1 MTNSYLLAGAASSA
15 IAALLHLGCI
25 VFGPSWYRF
34 FGAGER
40 MARLYAAGHIVPALV
55 TVGIAAVL
63 IVWSLYALSGAG
75 VIARLPLL
83 GVGLC
88 LITAIYLVRACAGFI
103 LALVAP
109 GAHGASFWCWS
120 SAICLAIGALY
131 LAGTWQ
137 AWPRISQGLA

>member
-1 MTNSYLLAGAASSA
+1 
-15 IAALLHLGCI
+15 
-25 VFGPSWYRF
+25 
-34 FGAGER
+34 
-40 MARLYAAGHIVPALV
+40 MARLSAAGHIVPALV

-75 VIARLPLL
+75 VIAKLPLL
-83 GVGLC
+83 RVGLC
-88 LITAIYLVRACAGFI
+88 LITGIYLVRACAGFI

-109 GAHGASFWCWS
+109 GAHGVAFWCWS

-137 AWPRISQGLA
+137 AWPRISQDLA